1 MMENET
7 KDVVIGTH
15 AFTVVQLDPWR
26 RLTFIADL
34 QKEFLAPLLAQSD
47 ASELSGLFNDSEKGE
62 IDVMAIVSGFSSAI
76 DGKSLEKWTRR
87 VLSDGLVIYTR
98 PDGQRAKLSFTELTK
113 FFTNPTDIIV
123 LLKEAIVLNMVD
135 IGELMK
141 SFSSSKVGEAKVTE
155 A

>member
-1 MMENET
+1 MENET

-15 AFTVVQLDPWR
+15 AFTLVQLDPWR

-47 ASELSGLFNDSEKGE
+47 VSDISGMLSASEKGDL
-62 IDVMAIVSGFSSAI
+62 DVMAIVSGFSSAI

-87 VLSDGLVIYTR
+87 ILSDGLVIYTR
-98 PDGQRAKLSFTELTK
+98 PDGQRAKLSFTEVNK
-113 FFTNPTDIIV
+113 FFTNPTEIIV
-123 LLKEAIVLNMVD
+123 LIKEAIALNMVD
-135 IGELMK
+135 IGELVK
-141 SFSSSKVGEAKVTE
+141 SFSPSKVGEAKVTE